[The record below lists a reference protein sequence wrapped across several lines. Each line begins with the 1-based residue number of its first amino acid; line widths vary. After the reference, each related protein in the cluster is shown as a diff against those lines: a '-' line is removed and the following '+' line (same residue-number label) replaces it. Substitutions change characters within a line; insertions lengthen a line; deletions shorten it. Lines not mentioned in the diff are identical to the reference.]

1 MKLSFKKFALIGL
14 SLIAMFVLVG
24 CEKTTTTTTTASVS
38 TQSDTQ
44 KVQAVLDGITLG
56 DVSAVVANL
65 TLPTAS
71 VNGVSISWATEDADV
86 LTNTGEITVPDYTTG
101 DQVVTLTLSAT
112 LNAVTL
118 TKTFDVTVKAETATA
133 FLTRIGAGIIIDS
146 SDSIIANFKL
156 PSLSQGATI
165 TWASSN
171 AAVATVSATAGSDGF
186 YTVTVVRPKIEDGG
200 ANTSVTLTAT
210 LVMATTTVTAEKS
223 IRVIA
228 EPAAV
233 VYTSFET
240 MHSTAVLNDYVDIT
254 GTVYSIFKLGYFIH
268 DTAGKYVAIY
278 TTEANV
284 ALVALGDSV
293 RVKGLYKNY
302 NTLYQISN
310 LTLQTVISHGN
321 TIGASKIALPEAS
334 DLLDLN
340 PSNKLIHGQTYTIT
354 VTPQLRGAYNNV
366 YLYQGDQRVATV
378 YYNSS
383 AASIAL
389 LTANVG
395 KEIKIDVVYYTFYSG
410 SSVLTPG
417 VSEVYVT
424 FYGTASDI
432 QLTDSQLAQNDIDA
446 LVVKTSVVSG
456 EVATLP
462 ATIGVK
468 STIVWSLVPTEY
480 ATLVGATLTYAEV
493 TSEKVIALMAT
504 ITYPI
509 TGKDPIVTHRVYS
522 VVISTYAEKVAQ
534 DKAALTL
541 PATSMELEAIT
552 LPALG
557 LNGSTIT
564 WVLTATDNANIAAGK
579 LNLELAG
586 AAYNVVVTA
595 TMSFAGA
602 PLVTETKEFTIAVSP
617 ITIITEFAPYNAKTG
632 TDWTIANDVF
642 GYFRGVVS
650 AKNGTSGFFIQDA
663 SGDGLYIHGTN
674 TVNVGDEV
682 VVYGKTAVYS
692 SVRQLGSWVLKAV
705 LSTGNTP
712 FVTVM
717 TPAELAAIVP
727 TYYEYASRLMS
738 VTGLVVHEFRS
749 NGYLDLVWANVVA
762 GEVTTVYKLSFY
774 YNNDTYK
781 WLNDIY
787 DAGDTLSAFNFVLY
801 NIYATTTFNISG
813 ISLLTMTDQ
822 QAVDFDED
830 ALPTSIEFNG
840 ENAFPVAKYATYTI
854 TNVSA
859 ELLANITNAGVV
871 TLPDG
876 ADLVGTV
883 TVSVSKG
890 TATPASVVINVTLKA
905 LTAAQKL
912 AFVKADLEADYNNI
926 LVKQGSTMIL
936 AATGD
941 YGVTITWASN
951 NALINATTGVVG
963 SVTVDTPVVLT
974 ATMTSGSTTLDVVIN
989 VTVPVIFITGSF
1001 DFDGTNITG
1010 LTTSY
1015 SEVASITFVNLIAGG
1030 VAMTGA
1036 SHRVAWN
1043 TSAVVGATKA
1053 LVVSPRTGND
1063 TAGLEDGK
1071 AWIAFS
1077 TGSTLINK
1085 IEFDVYFW
1093 NSSAEQYFTKIE
1105 LQVFV
1110 GGSWV
1115 LLENLLDNVAG
1126 KLTIEHVVL
1135 TGLAD
1140 SQFRIY
1146 AEGGKSEAND
1156 ARVLIDNLKLYN

>member
-24 CEKTTTTTTTASVS
+24 CEKTTTTTTTALVT

-101 DQVVTLTLSAT
+101 DQIITLTLSAT

-171 AAVATVSATAGSDGF
+171 AAVATISAAVGNDGF
-186 YTVTVVRPKIEDGG
+186 YTVTVVRPKIENGG

-210 LVMATTTVTAEKS
+210 LVMETTTVTAEKS

-284 ALVALGDSV
+284 ALVALGDIV
-293 RVKGLYKNY
+293 RIKGLYKNY

-310 LTLQTVISHGN
+310 LTLQTVVSRSNPI
-321 TIGASKIALPEAS
+321 TASKIVLPEAS

-340 PSNKLIHGQTYTIT
+340 PANKLIHGQTYTIT

-424 FYGTASDI
+424 FFGTASDI
-432 QLTDSQLAQNDIDA
+432 QLTDSQLAQNDVDA

-462 ATIGVK
+462 ASIGVK
-468 STIVWSLVPTEY
+468 STVVWSLVPTTY

-493 TSEKVIALMAT
+493 TSEKGVALMAT

-522 VVISTYAEKVAQ
+522 ILISTYAEKVAQ

-552 LPALG
+552 LPTTG

-564 WVLTATDNANIAAGK
+564 WVLTVTDNANIAAGK
-579 LNLELAG
+579 LNLEIAG
-586 AAYNVVVTA
+586 ATYDVIVTA
-595 TMSFAGA
+595 TMAFTAA
-602 PLVTETKEFTIAVSP
+602 PAVTETKVFTITVSP
-617 ITIITEFAPYNAKTG
+617 IVIITEFGPYNAKTG
-632 TDWTIANDVF
+632 ADWTIANDVF
-642 GYFRGVVS
+642 GYFRGIVS
-650 AKNGTSGFFIQDA
+650 AKQGTAGFFIQDA
-663 SGDGLYIHGTN
+663 SGDGLYIHGAN

-705 LSTGNTP
+705 LTTGNTP
-712 FVTVM
+712 FVTTM
-717 TPAELAAIVP
+717 TLAELAAIVP
-727 TYYEYASRLMS
+727 TFYQYASRLLS
-738 VTGLVVHEFRS
+738 VTGLVVKEFRS
-749 NGYLDLVWANVVA
+749 NGYLDLVWANVVV
-762 GEVTTVYKLSFY
+762 GETTTVYMLSFS
-774 YNNDTYK
+774 YNNDTYR

-787 DAGDTLSAFNFVLY
+787 DAGDALPAFNFVLY
-801 NIYATTTFNISG
+801 NIYAITTFNISG
-813 ISLLTMTDQ
+813 ISGLAITDQ

-830 ALPTSIEFNG
+830 ALPASITFDGTNL
-840 ENAFPVAKYATYTI
+840 FPVAKYATYTI

-859 ELLANITNAGVV
+859 TLLANITNAGVV

-876 ADLVGTV
+876 ADITGTV

-890 TATPASVVINVTLKA
+890 TATPASVVIAVTIKGM
-905 LTAAQKL
+905 TAAQKL
-912 AFVKADLEADYNNI
+912 AAAVAGLPTTLALAYHYTIPTLYGAVFSNLVVPAGLTGNVVLSADATKLEIVRPAGTAP
-926 LVKQGSTMIL
+926 VVGSITL
-936 AATGD
+936 TVTVGSATQN
-941 YGVTITWASN
+941 VEIPLTIMGLTDLFFSEYIEGGSN
-951 NALINATTGVVG
+951 NKAFEIYNGTGASVDLSAYSVELYANGVLIAGTKVTLSGTLANGDVYIIYNSGSVTAITSIGDLSSTLTYYNGDDALVLKHNGVIIDSIGQVGVDPGTQWGTTGVV
-963 SVTVDTPVVLT
+963 STLN
-974 ATMTSGSTTLDVVIN
+974 MTLVRKS
-989 VTVPVIFITGSF
+989 
-1001 DFDGTNITG
+1001 
-1010 LTTSY
+1010 
-1015 SEVASITFVNLIAGG
+1015 SITVGDANAFDAYNPTSEWDAYPQDTFTYLGSHT
-1030 VAMTGA
+1030 VA
-1036 SHRVAWN
+1036 
-1043 TSAVVGATKA
+1043 
-1053 LVVSPRTGND
+1053 
-1063 TAGLEDGK
+1063 E
-1071 AWIAFS
+1071 
-1077 TGSTLINK
+1077 
-1085 IEFDVYFW
+1085 
-1093 NSSAEQYFTKIE
+1093 
-1105 LQVFV
+1105 
-1110 GGSWV
+1110 
-1115 LLENLLDNVAG
+1115 
-1126 KLTIEHVVL
+1126 
-1135 TGLAD
+1135 
-1140 SQFRIY
+1140 
-1146 AEGGKSEAND
+1146 
-1156 ARVLIDNLKLYN
+1156 